1 MKNKNNDFEFIKDN
15 PKKSNKNYIFQN
27 NKITRIG
34 FYIVLSLLIT
44 SQRGPQRVN
53 DYSTPYCSSL

>member
-34 FYIVLSLLIT
+34 FYIVLSLLII
-44 SQRGPQRVN
+44 GVVIVFVEGLP
-53 DYSTPYCSSL
+53 LA